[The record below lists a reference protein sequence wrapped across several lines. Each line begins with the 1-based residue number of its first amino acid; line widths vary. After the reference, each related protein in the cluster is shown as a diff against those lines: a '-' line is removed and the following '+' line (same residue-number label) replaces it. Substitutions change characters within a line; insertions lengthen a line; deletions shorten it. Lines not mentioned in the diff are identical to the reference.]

1 MMRRIHFTDGQDIHS
16 LKVLGKILREYLKF
30 VSRNPSVC
38 LLTTSSQV
46 LVFPYSSAL
55 TTCGGDL
62 IRRMGEELFCFV
74 SKAEK

>member
-30 VSRNPSVC
+30 VSRNTSVC

-62 IRRMGEELFCFV
+62 IRWMGEELFCFV